1 MTNEKLTEL
10 IGVKVTP
17 SLHRAIEAKAKR
29 MRVRFQDVVRSALA
43 EYTRD
48 VPQQVTAEKPAEPI
62 AS

>member
-1 MTNEKLTEL
+1 MTNEKLSEL

-17 SLHRAIEAKAKR
+17 SLHRAIEVKAKR

-48 VPQQVTAEKPAEPI
+48 VPQHVTADQPAEPI